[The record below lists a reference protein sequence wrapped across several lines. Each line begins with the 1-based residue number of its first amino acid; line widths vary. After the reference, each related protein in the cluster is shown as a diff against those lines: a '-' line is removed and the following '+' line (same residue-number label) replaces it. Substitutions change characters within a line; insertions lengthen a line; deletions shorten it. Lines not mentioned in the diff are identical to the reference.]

1 MNSLLSF
8 YRKQCENNEKQIA
21 DLVQSISDLDPAY
34 EELSKSRLEAEK
46 KTSEITRLHNYASG
60 LNSAIIEEKEKSLSL
75 QGEVERLKVVE
86 MELSKENSSLLDK
99 IGGGRGITREE
110 VTFYRDCRPERLRR
124 HQPQPNLPDS
134 PSRINSADASTLAS
148 PARSMRGRLGPQ
160 ATGASSSSSIPGPN
174 TPGSAPS
181 TPTRSKRTPVHH
193 AHTAHNTS
201 RQVLR
206 TVYLPNERADALV
219 LMVESLSS
227 QLEEHKNLSKQHI
240 QTVIDEFK
248 EREST
253 FIARINDDQST
264 IDNLTER
271 CNTVEK
277 RWRDSVHHE
286 KAAIQKLQVAE
297 RIHAERQVSNK
308 EDIANLHSE
317 RSELAR
323 ELDKFRK
330 NLQSHSAAGH
340 RNLLQQVSEREKDVH
355 TLREQYKELQTVYD
369 SKLQSLEHKLRQSRE
384 KFKSLEERR
393 KVEIAAFQKD
403 IGFFKNN
410 IRQLERELMN
420 KKKDE
425 IANSGTSRSR
435 SSSMAVSSP
444 SLGPTT
450 PGPRLTDD
458 MTETQRNA
466 SIVSHITD
474 FNYNPSQIPANE
486 DFYGG
491 LAGQL
496 NTDVHNLKSRVAN
509 LAKEVT
515 SDEVGAMRGEKG
527 AKKTGK
533 KKGLGGKSTVLSE
546 YGESGAA
553 ASTST
558 NSNRRRV
565 VEPSSTS
572 MRRGTY
578 FGAVDMSKIKDVDI
592 TSGTDAK
599 VINAWL
605 SAKK

>member
-1 MNSLLSF
+1 M
-8 YRKQCENNEKQIA
+8 
-21 DLVQSISDLDPAY
+21 
-34 EELSKSRLEAEK
+34 
-46 KTSEITRLHNYASG
+46 
-60 LNSAIIEEKEKSLSL
+60 
-75 QGEVERLKVVE
+75 
-86 MELSKENSSLLDK
+86 
-99 IGGGRGITREE
+99 
-110 VTFYRDCRPERLRR
+110 TFYRDCRPERLRR
-124 HQPQPNLPDS
+124 HQSQPNFPDS

-160 ATGASSSSSIPGPN
+160 ANGGGRGGGGLTSSVPAPS

-253 FIARINDDQST
+253 FISRINDDQST
-264 IDNLTER
+264 IDNLTDR

-297 RIHAERQVSNK
+297 RIHAERQVSHK
-308 EDIANLHSE
+308 EDIANLHNE
-317 RSELAR
+317 RGELAR

-425 IANSGTSRSR
+425 IGNAGTNRSR
-435 SSSMAVSSP
+435 SASAAVASSP
-444 SLGPTT
+444 SAGPTT
-450 PGPRLTDD
+450 PSGPRLTDD
-458 MTETQRNA
+458 MTEAQRNA

-474 FNYNPSQIPANE
+474 FDYNPSQIPANE

-496 NTDVHNLKSRVAN
+496 NSDVHNLKSRVAN
-509 LAKEVT
+509 LAKEVG
-515 SDEVGAMRGEKG
+515 SEVGVVGG
-527 AKKTGK
+527 GGGKTGGR
-533 KKGLGGKSTVLSE
+533 KKGKATVLSE